1 MLKKA
6 KEILLI
12 SIVTFISFFFLS
24 ACSNKSASKQ
34 QMTRPKELQSW
45 QMSNMNYIQLHKLS
59 TGKSQKIA
67 LIDSGVT
74 QNEKTVYSAS
84 LIGGSEFDENGH
96 GTMMY
101 SLIKGI
107 PNELQGIA
115 PDVSIISLKIMGAE
129 SSVTPEIIKQGIEQ
143 AKKEGATIINLS
155 IGSTKNNPLIANEI
169 KKCIDSGISIVASS
183 GDYSSESMMFP
194 ASSEGVIS
202 VGAIDQK
209 GQILSLTSGANHTV
223 INATGGDVMT
233 EGLDSKIFQSSGT
246 SQATA
251 LISGYVALLKDV
263 VARYHKVLSNEQ
275 IISNLEKINSGTEN
289 YLSILKKIK

>member
-129 SSVTPEIIKQGIEQ
+129 SSVTPEIIKQEIYYGHVFNSFEELEQ
-143 AKKEGATIINLS
+143 AI
-155 IGSTKNNPLIANEI
+155 TKWIHYYNTKRI
-169 KKCIDSGISIVASS
+169 KKKLNWMSPIQYRLT
-183 GDYSSESMMFP
+183 YS
-194 ASSEGVIS
+194 
-202 VGAIDQK
+202 K
-209 GQILSLTSGANHTV
+209 
-223 INATGGDVMT
+223 
-233 EGLDSKIFQSSGT
+233 
-246 SQATA
+246 
-251 LISGYVALLKDV
+251 
-263 VARYHKVLSNEQ
+263 
-275 IISNLEKINSGTEN
+275 
-289 YLSILKKIK
+289 